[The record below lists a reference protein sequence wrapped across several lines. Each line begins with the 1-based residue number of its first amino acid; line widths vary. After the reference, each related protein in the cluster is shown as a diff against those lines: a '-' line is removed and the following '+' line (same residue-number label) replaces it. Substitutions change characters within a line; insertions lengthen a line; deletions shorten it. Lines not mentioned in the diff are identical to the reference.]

1 MGLLVGQDDGV
12 YGIVHFTTRFAH
24 FKFSLFN
31 ETRSTPELEVGCLSK
46 SDGIIE
52 KWDLDGITST

>member
-31 ETRSTPELEVGCLSK
+31 ET
-46 SDGIIE
+46 
-52 KWDLDGITST
+52 